1 MYCTHCGKQ
10 IPDQS
15 KFCRYCG
22 SRLSAPAEP
31 QVQVSPPP
39 TRKKGRTA
47 GIIIGIVAIL
57 ILIPAV
63 LFAVLHFRSDGTGRK
78 DRDRRETVSESRR
91 SPRDRDRE
99 DDSSAEPGGFSFFP
113 GRSSSAA
120 ATMETAPPAAE
131 AAAGPAGAFYAGTLG
146 DPASYL
152 DPSFIDPLNGWAEY
166 DILIDEIRS
175 VTDYVDRTALM
186 HQAEDIL
193 MATGCVVP
201 IYYYNDVYLQKPY
214 LSGAYSDPYGF
225 KHFMYASLD
234 NGENVLRLSLSDEY
248 PEPDP
253 AMAASTDSQCL
264 VVNSFSGLYAYSAD
278 GRCVPA
284 CAEGY
289 SVSSDCR
296 TYTVRLKEGLKWSD
310 GSALTA
316 ADFAYAWKR
325 TAATE
330 TSAIFSYMYSG
341 FEGYPDDLNVAAID
355 DSTLVF
361 TMADPCPYIE
371 DLLSYP
377 AFFPVKQAAVE
388 ASPGWKTDPGAWSRN
403 AGYVCNG
410 PFICTSWNPG
420 VSMTFEKNPYWYD
433 AGSVGLDMLEIT
445 IISDASAS
453 YDMYQAGAL
462 DFLNSVPADRFA
474 ALSGDPELHIVDE
487 LGTNYL
493 AFNAKSSLFAGKT
506 PEEAACMR
514 MAMSLL
520 IDRDYICRNITQ
532 TGQLPASSLIPVGM
546 ADGSGG
552 IFHSDLSAGYY
563 DAYGINNDY
572 DGTVAMARALLEA
585 AGYRFDGSGVLSAE
599 TPIRMEFLTSQSS
612 GYVAIAESVQA
623 DLSVLGIEVDITTV
637 DSFSD
642 FVTLRGNG
650 SFDIVRD
657 GWIADYNDPI
667 NMLEI
672 FTTDSSHND
681 CQFGP

>member
-1 MYCTHCGKQ
+1 MRWSAVDAPTHV
-10 IPDQS
+10 I
-15 KFCRYCG
+15 
-22 SRLSAPAEP
+22 
-31 QVQVSPPP
+31 
-39 TRKKGRTA
+39 
-47 GIIIGIVAIL
+47 
-57 ILIPAV
+57 
-63 LFAVLHFRSDGTGRK
+63 
-78 DRDRRETVSESRR
+78 
-91 SPRDRDRE
+91 
-99 DDSSAEPGGFSFFP
+99 GGFHFMKVPLENSDYLD
-113 GRSSSAA
+113 AA
-120 ATMETAPPAAE
+120 A
-131 AAAGPAGAFYAGTLG
+131 
-146 DPASYL
+146 
-152 DPSFIDPLNGWAEY
+152 
-166 DILIDEIRS
+166 
-175 VTDYVDRTALM
+175 
-186 HQAEDIL
+186 
-193 MATGCVVP
+193 
-201 IYYYNDVYLQKPY
+201 
-214 LSGAYSDPYGF
+214 
-225 KHFMYASLD
+225 
-234 NGENVLRLSLSDEY
+234 
-248 PEPDP
+248 
-253 AMAASTDSQCL
+253 
-264 VVNSFSGLYAYSAD
+264 
-278 GRCVPA
+278 
-284 CAEGY
+284 
-289 SVSSDCR
+289 
-296 TYTVRLKEGLKWSD
+296 
-310 GSALTA
+310 
-316 ADFAYAWKR
+316 
-325 TAATE
+325 
-330 TSAIFSYMYSG
+330 
-341 FEGYPDDLNVAAID
+341 
-355 DSTLVF
+355 
-361 TMADPCPYIE
+361 E

-453 YDMYQAGAL
+453 YDMYQSGAL

-572 DGTVAMARALLEA
+572 DGTVAMARELLEA
-585 AGYRFDGSGVLSAE
+585 AGYRFDGSGLLSAE
-599 TPIRMEFLTSQSS
+599 TPIRLEFLTNQSS

-637 DSFSD
+637 DSFAD

-657 GWIADYNDPI
+657 GWISDNNDPI

-672 FTTDSSHND
+672 FTTDSAHND

>member
-1 MYCTHCGKQ
+1 MYCTHCGNQ

-15 KFCRYCG
+15 KFCQYCG
-22 SRLSAPAEP
+22 STLSAPARS
-31 QVQVSPPP
+31 QVQASPPP
-39 TRKKGRTA
+39 ARKKGGTA
-47 GIIIGIVAIL
+47 GIIIGIVAVL

-63 LFAVLHFRSDGTGRK
+63 LFAVLHFRSNGAGRE
-78 DRDRRETVSESRR
+78 DRDRLETVSESRR
-91 SPRDRDRE
+91 QSRDRDRE
-99 DDSSAEPGGFSFFP
+99 DDSSTEPGGFSFFP

-120 ATMETAPPAAE
+120 AATEAAPAE
-131 AAAGPAGAFYAGTLG
+131 AAAGPAGTFYAGTPG

-152 DPSFIDPLNGWAEY
+152 GPSFIDPLNGWAEY
-166 DILIDEIRS
+166 DILIDTIRS

-289 SVSSDCR
+289 SVSTDCR
-296 TYTVRLKEGLKWSD
+296 TYTVHLKEGLKWSD

-325 TAATE
+325 AAATD
-330 TSAIFSYMYSG
+330 TSAVFNYLFSG
-341 FEGYPDDLNVAAID
+341 FEGYPDNLNVTAID
-355 DSTLVF
+355 NSTLAF
-361 TMADPCPYIE
+361 SLTDPCPYIE

-388 ASPGWKTDPGAWSRN
+388 AAPGWKTDPGAWCRN

-410 PFICTSWNPG
+410 PFICTSLDPG

-433 AGSVGLDMLEIT
+433 AGSVGLDMLDIT

-453 YDMYQAGAL
+453 YDKYQAGVL
-462 DFLNSVPADRFA
+462 DFLNTVPAERFA

-506 PEEAACMR
+506 PEEEACMR

-532 TGQLPASSLIPVGM
+532 TGQIPANALIPLGM

-572 DGTVAMARALLEA
+572 DSTVAMARELLES
-585 AGYRFDGSGVLSAE
+585 AGYRFEESGILSDE
-599 TPIRMEFLTSQSS
+599 TPIRLEYLTNNAS
-612 GYVAIAESVQA
+612 GQVALAESVQA

-637 DSFSD
+637 DSFAD
-642 FVTLRGNG
+642 FVSMRQAG
-650 SFDIVRD
+650 SYDITRA

-667 NMLEI
+667 NMLET
-672 FTTDSSHND
+672 FTTDSGNNY
-681 CQFGP
+681 CQFGR